1 MPAHS
6 GKLTKT
12 LFTTL
17 QSWPSEI
24 LPNTESE
31 NDALQIKRITDGFR
45 GREKERKKKSTTN
58 VPTSNTWS
66 PGFTLYSAICRQ
78 KRLVLQILAQLN

>member
-1 MPAHS
+1 MPVHS

-17 QSWPSEI
+17 QSWPSGI
-24 LPNTESE
+24 LPHTESE
-31 NDALQIKRITDGFR
+31 NDALQIKRITDGFG
-45 GREKERKKKSTTN
+45 GREKEREKSTTN

-66 PGFTLYSAICRQ
+66 PGFTLYSVVCRQ